1 MLCVLLRWWRCAL
14 KYRGVLCDSEACFR
28 HLTQVKQSGGVSE
41 SPGICDTLKMLHL
54 YTWKRT
60 NRAVL

>member
-1 MLCVLLRWWRCAL
+1 M
-14 KYRGVLCDSEACFR
+14 YRGVLCDSEACFR

-41 SPGICDTLKMLHL
+41 SPEICVTLKMLHL
-54 YTWKRT
+54 YTWKHT